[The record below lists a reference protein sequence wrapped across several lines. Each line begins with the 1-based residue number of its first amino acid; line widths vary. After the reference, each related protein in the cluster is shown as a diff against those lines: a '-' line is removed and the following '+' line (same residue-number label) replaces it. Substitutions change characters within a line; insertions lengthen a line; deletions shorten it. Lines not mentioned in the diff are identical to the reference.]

1 MGKSAFFSVI
11 LPVLLVLITAAGT
24 TCWLVHQADLEMR
37 ESLLKQAQTVAQ
49 TVSTERIKALSGSRA
64 DLDSPDYL
72 AVKQQLVTVQKTLE
86 KCRFV
91 YLAGRQSDGTVF
103 FFADSEPVNSRDY
116 SPPGQVYEE
125 APEAFLR
132 VFDTRT
138 SLTEGPY
145 SDRWGTW
152 ITALV
157 PLTDPANGNWVAVL
171 GLDIDAR
178 TWRWEILAH
187 AALPAG
193 STLAVLI
200 LLASWLI
207 ATHRQADTSIKPIQR
222 RLMIPLATILLLLVG
237 GFGAL
242 LLKQQRDSLNQSS
255 EKMLA
260 EVSNNFRT
268 LTNEQSRTLAALGQT
283 LLRDT
288 TLRESLKKG
297 DRERLMAD
305 YGPVFKQ
312 FQVEQNLTH
321 FYFFQ
326 PDRICLLRVHKPE
339 KYGDKI
345 NSFTLLEAER
355 TGQTVSGLELGP
367 LGTFTLRL
375 VIPVRD
381 GDTLIGYL
389 ELGREIEDTLK
400 TLHAQDGF
408 EVALTIHK
416 NNLNQAD
423 WETGMKML
431 GREADWNRFAEDTV
445 IYSSLPQFPLEVERF
460 VGEQGHTHGDVLA
473 KTTFNGHSW
482 QVMAT
487 PLKDVSGAEVGDLFL
502 LQDITD
508 LQTMQNRLV
517 TVGIG
522 GMLVLLTGL
531 FGFLFVLLRHTDQSI
546 QMQQRELVAREER
559 HRSMFERN
567 RCVQLLID
575 PRNGA
580 ILDTNSAACAFYG
593 YTLEQMRQMK
603 MSAIN
608 LLSEEEILRQ
618 MEAARVEQQ
627 YFFRFQHR
635 LANGQIRD
643 VEVYSSPI
651 PFGEHDLIY
660 AIIHDITDR
669 KRAEEALR
677 AEEARLRAITESARD
692 AILMM
697 DPAGNISFWNPAAER
712 IFGYSSAEILG
723 RNLHTLL
730 VPERYHATHQE
741 AFTRF
746 RATGQGDVVGKSVEL
761 EACHKDGREISVELS
776 LSALRLADGW
786 HSVGILRDITAR
798 KQAEEAMREMNL
810 ALERQTLFSKEM
822 ASEAQMASAAK
833 SEFLANMSHE
843 IRTPMNG
850 VIGMTGLLLDTDLTD
865 EQRRYAQTVRSCGE
879 SLLSLINDILD
890 FSKIEAKK
898 LDLETLDFDLQNV
911 LDDFA
916 ATMALR
922 AHDKGLELICA
933 ADPNVPSRLRGDP
946 GRLRQILTNLAGNA
960 LKFTQRGE
968 VAIRAALESETRE
981 DVLLRFTIRDTGI
994 GIPPDKIAQIFDKF
1008 TQADSSTT
1016 RKYGG
1021 TGLGLAIS
1029 KQLSELMGGEIGVES
1044 TEGVGT
1050 EFWFTVRLRKQ
1061 PEGASAERLTPT
1073 DLHNIRI
1080 LIVDDNATSR
1090 EILTTRTRS
1099 WGMRPSEASE
1109 GTQALQLL
1117 QEAREAGDPFRIAV
1131 IDMQMPG
1138 MDGEMLGK
1146 TIRADV
1152 RLAETRLVL
1161 LTSLGTRGDAHHFQE
1176 IGFSAYLTKPARNQE
1191 LYGVLS
1197 LALAERDPDRPQP
1210 IVTRHSTQ
1218 NLLQL
1223 PATASVRILLA
1234 EDNIINQ
1241 QVALG
1246 ILKKFGLRA
1255 DAVANG
1261 VEAVKA
1267 LETLPYDIVLM
1278 DVQMPVMDGLEAT
1291 RQVRNPGSGVL
1302 DHTLPIIAMTAHT
1315 MQGDREQCLAAGMND
1330 YVSKPVT
1337 PRALAEVLGKWIPRE
1352 KGEDEVKREESESR
1366 QAPSPE
1372 TPVWDKAGM
1381 FERLMEDEEL
1391 AEEIVA
1397 TFLEDIPR
1405 QIQIL
1410 ETLLDAGDIPGVRRQ
1425 AHSIKG
1431 ASANIGGERLR
1442 AVAFTMEKTVSEG
1455 DLATTEK
1462 HLPELKAQ
1470 FERLRD
1476 TIQANST
1483 WASQEGEEHRC
1494 RS

>member
-1 MGKSAFFSVI
+1 MGKSVSFHVA
-11 LPVLLVLITAAGT
+11 LPVLLMLLTAAGA
-24 TCWLVHQADLEMR
+24 TCWIVRQADREMR
-37 ESLLKQAQTVAQ
+37 ENLLKQAQTVAQ
-49 TVSTERIKALSGSRA
+49 TISLERIKALSGTHT

-72 AVKQQLVTVQKTLE
+72 AVKQQLVSIQKTLE

-91 YLAGRQSDGTVF
+91 YLTGHQSDGTVF

-125 APEAFLR
+125 APETFLR
-132 VFDTRT
+132 VFNTRAT
-138 SLTEGPY
+138 LTDGPY

-157 PLTDPANGNWVAVL
+157 PLTDPANGNRIAVL
-171 GLDIDAR
+171 GLDMDAR
-178 TWRWEILAH
+178 TWKWEIMAH
-187 AALPAG
+187 VALPAG

-200 LLASWLI
+200 LLTSWLI

-222 RLMIPLATILLLLVG
+222 RLMIPLATILLLLAC

-260 EVSNNFRT
+260 EVSNNLLV
-268 LTNEQSRTLAALGQT
+268 LTAEQSRTLAALGQT

-288 TLRESLKKG
+288 ALREALKNG
-297 DRERLMAD
+297 DRERLLAD

-312 FQVEQNLTH
+312 FQAEQNLTH
-321 FYFFQ
+321 FYIIR

-339 KYGDKI
+339 KYGDTI
-345 NSFTLLEAER
+345 NHFTLLEAER
-355 TGQTVSGLELGP
+355 TGQTASGLELGS
-367 LGTFTLRL
+367 LGTFTLRS

-389 ELGREIEDTLK
+389 ELGEEIEDTLK

-408 EVALTIHK
+408 EVAVTIHK
-416 NNLNQAD
+416 KNLNQTD

-431 GREADWNRFAEDTV
+431 GREADWNRFSEDTV
-445 IYSSLPQFPLEVERF
+445 IYSSLPHFPREVERF
-460 VGEQGHTHGDVLA
+460 VGEQGHSHGNVLA
-473 KTTFNGHSW
+473 KMVFNGHSW
-482 QVMAT
+482 QVMAS

-502 LQDITD
+502 MQDITGI
-508 LQTMQNRLV
+508 QTMQNRLL

-546 QMQQRELVAREER
+546 QMQRQELIAREER
-559 HRSMFERN
+559 HRAMFEKN
-567 RCVQLLID
+567 RSVQLLMD
-575 PRNGA
+575 PRDGA
-580 ILDTNSAACAFYG
+580 ILDANSAACTFYG
-593 YTLEQMRQMK
+593 YSLEQMRQMK

-608 LLSEEEILRQ
+608 TLPPEEILRQ
-618 MEAARVEQQ
+618 METARVEQQ
-627 YFFRFQHR
+627 NVFHFQHR

-643 VEVYSSPI
+643 VEVHSSPI
-651 PFGEHDLIY
+651 PCGGHDLIY
-660 AIIHDITDR
+660 TIIHDITDR

-677 AEEARLRAITESARD
+677 TEEARMRAITESARD

-712 IFGYSSAEILG
+712 IFGYSSAEALG
-723 RNLHTLL
+723 RNLHALL
-730 VPERYHATHQE
+730 VPQRYHATHQE

-776 LSALRLADGW
+776 LSALQLADGW

-850 VIGMTGLLLDTDLTD
+850 VIGMTGLLLDTDLTE

-898 LDLETLDFDLQNV
+898 LDLETLDFDLQNL

-922 AHDKGLELICA
+922 AHDKDLELLCA
-933 ADPNVPSRLRGDP
+933 ADPNVPSRLQGDP

-960 LKFTQRGE
+960 LKFTQQGE
-968 VAIRAALESETRE
+968 VAIRATLESETHE

-994 GIPPDKIAQIFDKF
+994 GIPQDKIAQIFDKF

-1061 PEGASAERLTPT
+1061 PEGLLPGEHLIPT

-1109 GTQALQLL
+1109 GPQALQLL

-1138 MDGEMLGK
+1138 MDGETLGK
-1146 TIRADV
+1146 TIHADA

-1161 LTSLGTRGDAHHFQE
+1161 LTSLGTRGDARHFQE
-1176 IGFSAYLTKPARNQE
+1176 IGFSAYLTKPTRSQE
-1191 LYGVLS
+1191 LFGVLS
-1197 LALAERDPDRPQP
+1197 LALAERGSSQTQP

-1223 PATASVRILLA
+1223 PPATSVRILLA

-1291 RQVRNPGSGVL
+1291 RQIRNPQSSVL

-1337 PRALAEVLGKWIPRE
+1337 PQALAEVLGRWVHRE
-1352 KGEDEVKREESESR
+1352 KGEDREKNEGTESR
-1366 QAPSPE
+1366 KTQTTGP
-1372 TPVWDKAGM
+1372 PVWDKVGM
-1381 FERLMEDEEL
+1381 LERLMDDEEL

-1410 ETLLDAGDIPGVRRQ
+1410 ETFLDAGDIPGARRQ

-1442 AVAFTMEKTVSEG
+1442 IVAFTMEKAASEG
-1455 DLATTEK
+1455 DLVAAEK

-1476 TIQANST
+1476 TVRENRIR
-1483 WASQEGEEHRC
+1483 AS
-1494 RS
+1494 